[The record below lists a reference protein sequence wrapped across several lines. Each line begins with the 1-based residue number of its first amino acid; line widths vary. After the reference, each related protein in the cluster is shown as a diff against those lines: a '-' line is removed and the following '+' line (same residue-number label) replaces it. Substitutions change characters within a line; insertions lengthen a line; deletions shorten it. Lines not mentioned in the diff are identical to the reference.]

1 MAYYFKVQYSYN
13 KNISMLTWNPV
24 DEFGY
29 TYEPYIW
36 SHKGLL
42 MVTEKL
48 HLIMIRLDRCIANG
62 ILFQSAIFIWQ
73 KYINADM
80 EPSRWIWIYLW
91 TIHMIAQRTTHGDRE
106 VTFNHDSSYVWFM
119 YVTLYRKKHG
129 VRVVVYK
136 KKYHFG
142 LAFFFYATI
151 HIRYVCSIH
160 DRGLGHLLWVTTAI
174 IR

>member
-1 MAYYFKVQYSYN
+1 MAYYFKVQYSYD

-29 TYEPYIW
+29 IYEPYIW

-48 HLIMIRLDRCIANG
+48 HLIMNRRMFGSCMWH
-62 ILFQSAIFIWQ
+62 FI
-73 KYINADM
+73 
-80 EPSRWIWIYLW
+80 
-91 TIHMIAQRTTHGDRE
+91 G
-106 VTFNHDSSYVWFM
+106 
-119 YVTLYRKKHG
+119 KKHG

-142 LAFFFYATI
+142 LAFFLCHHPYSLCLQHSWPGSWTSFMGDDSNYKITRCATTSLRTSLATCYFI
-151 HIRYVCSIH
+151 AWWEYSEKFRITRVFRY
-160 DRGLGHLLWVTTAI
+160 
-174 IR
+174 